1 MVQSKPGQKKARS
14 YLKYPNIKLEKQKKK
29 KKKKHTHKQKG
40 ASGVAQALA

>member
-29 KKKKHTHKQKG
+29 KKKTHTQAKG
-40 ASGVAQALA
+40 G

>member
-29 KKKKHTHKQKG
+29 KKKKTHTQAKG
-40 ASGVAQALA
+40 G